1 MTNPVSGTSQVATAT
16 STTSVSRGDQMGKDV
31 FLKLLVA
38 QLKYQDPSNPAS
50 SSEMMAQTATFSQV
64 EKLDALATQNAAMLA
79 LQRSSSAAAL
89 VGRTVSYTDEDGA
102 TKTGLV
108 TSVRLGTDSTEASAM
123 VGGVAVAM
131 GRITEVAQTPAS

>member
-1 MTNPVSGTSQVATAT
+1 MTNPVSGTSQVATAS

-89 VGRTVSYTDEDGA
+89 VGRTVSYTDTNGSA
-102 TKTGLV
+102 QTGTVSAV
-108 TSVRLGTDSTEASAM
+108 TIATDSTEAVAT
-123 VGGVAVAM
+123 VGGVAVPM
-131 GRITEVAQTPAS
+131 GRITQVSQSAS